1 METVEIQRLKTLDL
15 VYVCDEGP
23 DVPEGLYIIQKI
35 WLYKE
40 MLNVSPAVL
49 PFDPSICR
57 NVKMES
63 VAAVY
68 PHYALVDKV

>member
-1 METVEIQRLKTLDL
+1 MKTLDVQKLKTLDL

-40 MLNVSPAVL
+40 MVNVSPAVL
-49 PFDPSICR
+49 PFDSSICK
-57 NVKMES
+57 NVRMES
-63 VAAVY
+63 IAAVY
-68 PHYALVDKV
+68 PSYKLEG